1 MVLKT
6 KYAQLP
12 LPLMPWGSF
21 KHSISPPVLQSR
33 PEVFDGEGCPFLEAE
48 RRATGDEALT

>member
-12 LPLMPWGSF
+12 LPLMLWGSF